1 MSRWQR
7 NADAFAE
14 LLVSAPGA
22 MRASPW
28 RRGSAVHL
36 PRRGRLLAT
45 GDLHDNQLHLDAVLR
60 AARLDA
66 SPDHHVV
73 LHELIHGE
81 RLVGGMDMSHRML
94 AKVAELV
101 LAHPLQVHQIL
112 ANHEIAQYRR
122 QHISKGAGDN
132 LELFDAGLDWVYGDD
147 AALAAEAIGAF
158 VAAMPLA
165 VVCANGLMVSHS
177 LPSAAQLRYFDLRV
191 LERALV
197 EEDYDGPTGAAYLMT
212 WGRGHPPEH
221 LEALAREWGVRTFVV
236 GHAHAELGAEV
247 RPPSMLVL
255 NTDHAQGR
263 IVAIDLAADAPGAAE
278 LQARSESIQNHIP
291 LDLGDE
297 PGDGDRGDA

>member
-7 NADAFAE
+7 NAEAFAA
-14 LLVSAPGA
+14 LLHAAAAA
-22 MRASPW
+22 MRASPL
-28 RRGSAVHL
+28 RGRSVVRL

-45 GDLHDNQLHLDAVLR
+45 GDLHDHQQHLDAVLR
-60 AARLDA
+60 AARLDE

-94 AKVAELV
+94 AAVAELV
-101 LAHPLQVHQIL
+101 VERPGQVHPVL

-147 AALAAEAIGAF
+147 AGLAAEAIAAF
-158 VAAMPLA
+158 IAAMPLA
-165 VVCANGLMVSHS
+165 VRCDNGILVSHS
-177 LPSAAQLRYFDLRV
+177 LPSAAQMRHFDLRV
-191 LERALV
+191 LERDLV
-197 EEDYDGPTGAAYLMT
+197 EEDYDGPAGAAYLMT
-212 WGRGHPPEH
+212 WGRGQPPEH

-236 GHAHAELGAEV
+236 GHAHAELGVEV
-247 RPPSMLVL
+247 RPPCMLVL

-263 IVAIDLAADAPGAAE
+263 IVAIDLAADAPDAAA
-278 LQARSESIQNHIP
+278 LRACSEPVVNHIP
-291 LDLGDE
+291 LDLGEED
-297 PGDGDRGDA
+297 DA